1 MKHAPCDLTGHQTR
15 ERSQGSAVGRRTVRV
30 RQLPSDGDLGAARH
44 SPPAF
49 PGLRRAAQLGVGRG
63 GSTAAGPCWERLVR
77 WVRGGFL
84 PAGPGP
90 LGRATSG
97 SAGVARARSLA
108 ARRLGLLEVPL
119 RESEAPR
126 PSSLWSLL
134 QMPHSAL
141 FIERLCPVWQPL
153 AAEAIEMGL
162 APLRN

>member
-1 MKHAPCDLTGHQTR
+1 MKHAPRDLTGHQTR

-90 LGRATSG
+90 LGRPRLVLLASPGHAPWRSEDWAFWKSHFGNLRHPGPPPSG
-97 SAGVARARSLA
+97 ACSRCLTRRYLLSACVQCGSHQPQRPLKWDW
-108 ARRLGLLEVPL
+108 RL
-119 RESEAPR
+119 
-126 PSSLWSLL
+126 
-134 QMPHSAL
+134 
-141 FIERLCPVWQPL
+141 
-153 AAEAIEMGL
+153 
-162 APLRN
+162 